1 MKVIQ
6 GRKIFNI
13 IKKLFPIN
21 RSLTGKGNRMS
32 LKILNSVCKNLNV
45 LEFKSGTKVYD
56 WTIPHEWNVKNAYI
70 KCNNK
75 KIVDFKKNNLHLVSY
90 SMPINKIVTY
100 EELNKNLHSIKE
112 KPDVIPY
119 VTSYY
124 KKNWGFCIE
133 HKKKLKLNKKK
144 KYHVFINSKFKKNGS
159 MSIGQI
165 YIEGKV
171 KKEILLSTNI
181 CHPSMVNNELAAP
194 VILSYISKYFQKQKS
209 YFSIRIL
216 FLPETIGAITYLNKN
231 LKQLKKN
238 FHAGFHISCFGD
250 RGKFSMVSTK
260 YNNSYSDEIAKR
272 KLKEK
277 KNFKIY
283 PFKYCGS
290 DERQY
295 NFPGID
301 LPVVTLTKTKF
312 GKFPEYHNSSDNLKI
327 TDPQTLQK
335 SYNFLLS
342 IINEINK
349 NQKEVINKTVPNIK
363 SSKNGNK
370 KNKFELKIFSKTKC
384 EPFLSKR
391 KLYRTVSDKLL
402 TDDEFIMF
410 NTLYYGDGIKIKDL
424 SKIILKK
431 PKRILNIA
439 EMLKK
444 HDLIELKF

>member
-1 MKVIQ
+1 
-6 GRKIFNI
+6 
-13 IKKLFPIN
+13 
-21 RSLTGKGNRMS
+21 
-32 LKILNSVCKNLNV
+32 
-45 LEFKSGTKVYD
+45 
-56 WTIPHEWNVKNAYI
+56 
-70 KCNNK
+70 
-75 KIVDFKKNNLHLVSY
+75 
-90 SMPINKIVTY
+90 
-100 EELNKNLHSIKE
+100 
-112 KPDVIPY
+112 
-119 VTSYY
+119 
-124 KKNWGFCIE
+124 
-133 HKKKLKLNKKK
+133 
-144 KYHVFINSKFKKNGS
+144 

-181 CHPSMVNNELAAP
+181 CHPSMVNNELVAP
-194 VILSYISKYFQKQKS
+194 VILSYISKYFQIQKS
-209 YFSIRIL
+209 YFSIKIL

-250 RGKFSMVSTK
+250 KGKFSMVSTK
-260 YNNSYSDEIAKR
+260 YNNSYSDEVAKK

-444 HDLIELKF
+444 NDLIELKF